1 MEGLLAIVF
10 VFLVIRLLKS
20 AVNTIIKIM
29 SVIMFITFVI
39 SFINRFF

>member
-29 SVIMFITFVI
+29 SVIMFIAFVI